1 MPKIDAVI
9 FDWAGTTVDFG
20 STSPVSAFM
29 EAFRRAGI
37 VVTDEETRAP
47 MGLLKRDHIRTML
60 RMPRIEKSWQEHYGR
75 SPNAD
80 DVEALYADF
89 EPALMAVLPKH
100 CDIKPYVLE
109 TVADL
114 REKGMKIGST
124 TGFTTS
130 MMQVVAPE
138 AAKAGYSPDTF
149 VTADDTNGFGRPWPY
164 MVFENMKR
172 LGLQDVRRVVKVG
185 DTVSDMREGK
195 NAGLITVGVTEG
207 SSVIGLDKESWEKL
221 SDMDRFSLRKKARET
236 FFANGADFV
245 IDTMQEL
252 LKLIK
257 AIENDKLA

>member
-138 AAKAGYSPDTF
+138 AAKAGYRPDTF

>member
-1 MPKIDAVI
+1 MPKIEAVI

-29 EAFRRAGI
+29 EAFRRAG
-37 VVTDEETRAP
+37 VDVTDEETRAP

-60 RMPRIEKSWQEHYGR
+60 RMPRIEKAWSEHYGR
-75 SPNAD
+75 TPNAD

-100 CDIKPYVLE
+100 CDIKPFVLDAVH
-109 TVADL
+109 TL
-114 REKGMKIGST
+114 REKGIKIGST

-130 MMQVVAPE
+130 MMEVVVPE

-149 VTADDTNGFGRPWPY
+149 VTADDTGGFGRPWPY
-164 MVFENMKR
+164 MVFENMRR
-172 LGLQDVRRVVKVG
+172 LGLADVRRIVKVG

-207 SSVIGLDKESWEKL
+207 SSVIGLNKESWDKL
-221 SDMDRFSLRKKARET
+221 TDMERFSLRKKARET

-245 IDTMQEL
+245 IDTMAEL
-252 LKLIK
+252 PKLIE
-257 AIENDKLA
+257 AIEQGEQA